1 MKADFRV
8 ATYPYFGPVLV
19 ELGDSSQW
27 RRAMATTKQKHAAKR
42 TVRKAGGKRRAKP
55 GATGEGEYY
64 HIQIRPTERFAT
76 FRTHDVGEK
85 GGIQRVA
92 GQREDGTWETQ
103 KWLISKD
110 LAHVEQGQLIPDT
123 QDAREVLDDLGSEP
137 EHIEGDRFRAKPE
150 AGTAG

>member
-1 MKADFRV
+1 
-8 ATYPYFGPVLV
+8 
-19 ELGDSSQW
+19 
-27 RRAMATTKQKHAAKR
+27 MATTKQKHAAKR
-42 TVRKAGGKRRAKP
+42 TGRKAGGKQRAKP

-92 GQREDGTWETQ
+92 GQRKNGSWETQ

-110 LAHVEQGQLIPDT
+110 LAHAERGWFP
-123 QDAREVLDDLGSEP
+123 
-137 EHIEGDRFRAKPE
+137 
-150 AGTAG
+150 TAELRGKRWTT

>member
-1 MKADFRV
+1 VESLGYEAS
-8 ATYPYFGPVLV
+8 PYRKMETVERLV
-19 ELGDSSQW
+19 GNTMGDEP
-27 RRAMATTKQKHAAKR
+27 MATAKRAAKK
-42 TVRKAGGKRRAKP
+42 TVRKAGGKKRAKP

-64 HIQIRPTERFAT
+64 HIQIRPTEEFTT

-92 GQREDGTWETQ
+92 GQREDGAWETQ

-110 LAHVEQGQLIPDT
+110 LAHVEQGRLVPDS
-123 QDAREVLDDLGSEP
+123 QAARDVLDDLGSAP
-137 EHIEGDRFRAKPE
+137 EHLEGDRFRAKPE